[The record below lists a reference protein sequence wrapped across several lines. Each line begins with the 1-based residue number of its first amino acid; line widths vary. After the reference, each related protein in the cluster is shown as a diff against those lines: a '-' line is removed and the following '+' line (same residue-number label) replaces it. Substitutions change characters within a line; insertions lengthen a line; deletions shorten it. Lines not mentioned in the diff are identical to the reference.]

1 MFFHRL
7 TPLALLLS
15 VVKIKVK
22 KRNNMENGIG
32 PQNLGAAGMSTKSK
46 PCGTPLDFN
55 EKLRAEVGKGTLNPG
70 FEKAIK
76 ENDPATNYGTPL
88 DFQDDVAAIQAAASK
103 LESHN
108 VGSGGEVQGAAAA
121 AQENVASSQL
131 AQLAAGQ
138 DLAKTMGGP
147 AVGGPAGRILRNNTN
162 NRRRYPGQ
170 SM

>member
-1 MFFHRL
+1 
-7 TPLALLLS
+7 
-15 VVKIKVK
+15 
-22 KRNNMENGIG
+22 MENGIG

-46 PCGTPLDFN
+46 PCGSPLDASEAQNAAFGPGSELADKNPEQAAKILDGIN
-55 EKLRAEVGKGTLNPG
+55 EAESP
-70 FEKAIK
+70 E
-76 ENDPATNYGTPL
+76 NYGTPL

-131 AQLAAGQ
+131 SQLT
-138 DLAKTMGGP
+138 AKFPKLMGGP

-162 NRRRYPGQ
+162 NRRRY

>member
-1 MFFHRL
+1 
-7 TPLALLLS
+7 
-15 VVKIKVK
+15 
-22 KRNNMENGIG
+22 MENGIG

-55 EKLRAEVGKGTLNPG
+55 EG
-70 FEKAIK
+70 FESLPEGVQRKIDPEGKADSP
-76 ENDPATNYGTPL
+76 ENYGTPL
-88 DFQDDVAAIQAAASK
+88 DFQDDVAKIQDAAGV

-131 AQLAAGQ
+131 SRLAGRFPK
-138 DLAKTMGGP
+138 LMGGP

-162 NRRRYPGQ
+162 NRRRNPGQ
-170 SM
+170 INM

>member
-7 TPLALLLS
+7 TPPALLLS

-55 EKLRAEVGKGTLNPG
+55 EKLRAAEAAGKLPESFAAEVRADSP
-70 FEKAIK
+70 E
-76 ENDPATNYGTPL
+76 NYGTPL

-121 AQENVASSQL
+121 AQENVASAQLEAGQQL
-131 AQLAAGQ
+131 AT
-138 DLAKTMGGP
+138 TMGGP
-147 AVGGPAGRILRNNTN
+147 AGRLFKNNMLKKRGRGGVINMMTSGLT
-162 NRRRYPGQ
+162 
-170 SM
+170 

>member
-1 MFFHRL
+1 
-7 TPLALLLS
+7 
-15 VVKIKVK
+15 
-22 KRNNMENGIG
+22 MENGIG

-46 PCGTPLDFN
+46 PCGSPLDASEAQNAAFGPGS
-55 EKLRAEVGKGTLNPG
+55 KLA
-70 FEKAIK
+70 K
-76 ENDPATNYGTPL
+76 ENPEQAAKILDGINEADSPENYGTPL

-131 AQLAAGQ
+131 SQLAAGQ